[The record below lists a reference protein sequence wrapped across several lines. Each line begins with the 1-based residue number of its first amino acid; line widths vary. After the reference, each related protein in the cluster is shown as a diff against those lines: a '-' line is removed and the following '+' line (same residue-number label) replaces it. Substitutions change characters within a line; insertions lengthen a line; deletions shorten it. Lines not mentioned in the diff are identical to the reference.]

1 MITTISQISVLA
13 LIGLSFLLI
22 IAVPVTFASPNGWN
36 ENKSYIVIGATC
48 WITLVFLIGGLNY
61 FII

>member
-1 MITTISQISVLA
+1 MITTISQISILA

-36 ENKSYIVIGATC
+36 ENKNFIVLGATS
-48 WITLVFLIGGLNY
+48 WIILVFLIGGLNY

>member
-13 LIGLSFLLI
+13 LIALSFLLI

-36 ENKSYIVIGATC
+36 ENKNYIVLATTC
-48 WITLVFLIGGLNY
+48 WIGLVFLIGGLNY

>member
-1 MITTISQISVLA
+1 MITTIYQISILS

-36 ENKSYIVIGATC
+36 ENKNYIVIGTTS
-48 WITLVFLIGGLNY
+48 WIILVFLIGGLNY

>member
-1 MITTISQISVLA
+1 MITTIYQIAILS

-36 ENKSYIVIGATC
+36 ENKNYIVIGTTS
-48 WITLVFLIGGLNY
+48 WIILVFLIGGLNY